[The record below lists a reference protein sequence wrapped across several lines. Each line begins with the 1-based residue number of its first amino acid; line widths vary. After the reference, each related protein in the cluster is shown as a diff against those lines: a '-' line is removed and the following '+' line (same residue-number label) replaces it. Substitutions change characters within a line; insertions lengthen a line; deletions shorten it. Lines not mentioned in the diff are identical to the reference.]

1 MKTLKRTL
9 AFILTASLLLC
20 ILPASVSGLDD
31 AEPLALSI
39 VSDKTEYGAAGLAKV
54 VVTAENTGGETLND
68 VRVDFLPDETVRV
81 YSQGSASL
89 AGISLEPGETIELP
103 FFVCLNRDKVRMN
116 LFDRLFLAIRISFK
130 RLQGFKEL
138 QIQPDEESG
147 NVNAAQNLSFGQTV
161 VALRAR
167 ADYTTGQLP
176 MTKAEIIA
184 FYNQYANAMKAYK
197 GSVTVTKKSGTTT
210 TIHEI
215 SPDFISNIAED
226 MLPNDYEQKPT
237 YTFVN
242 GKSTSGNVTLSAWL
256 PRSDSPLMSELSPAE
271 PNGVKS
277 ATCVTSGSGRK
288 ITIVMNDDK
297 TSGTTA
303 LSDKP
308 KYVSKCMDTL
318 KLTAEDL
325 QPFTVENANIN
336 YTGCKIEA
344 AFDAQGRMT
353 KLDITTPVNIVCTL
367 RYSVTRIN
375 ADITGTYKGNYTFTY

>member
-1 MKTLKRTL
+1 
-9 AFILTASLLLC
+9 
-20 ILPASVSGLDD
+20 
-31 AEPLALSI
+31 
-39 VSDKTEYGAAGLAKV
+39 
-54 VVTAENTGGETLND
+54 
-68 VRVDFLPDETVRV
+68 
-81 YSQGSASL
+81 
-89 AGISLEPGETIELP
+89 
-103 FFVCLNRDKVRMN
+103 
-116 LFDRLFLAIRISFK
+116 
-130 RLQGFKEL
+130 
-138 QIQPDEESG
+138 
-147 NVNAAQNLSFGQTV
+147 
-161 VALRAR
+161 
-167 ADYTTGQLP
+167 

-226 MLPNDYEQKPT
+226 MPLNDYEQKPT